1 MQPMPFGWPFHT
13 TSITRANR
21 DHQQSTILGS
31 VMGSDSRERVLNTI
45 DEVILQERTEE
56 AEEGSYTFDEI

>member
-1 MQPMPFGWPFHT
+1 
-13 TSITRANR
+13 
-21 DHQQSTILGS
+21 
-31 VMGSDSRERVLNTI
+31 MGSDSRERVLNTI